1 MQIKGLQRL
10 IKLATRIGLKTLG
23 DLEYFYKHEAVNGE
37 DLITTLERYNAEV
50 GENFKVEEE

>member
-37 DLITTLERYNAEV
+37 DLITTLERYNEEV
-50 GENFKVEEE
+50 GEDFKVEEE

>member
-37 DLITTLERYNAEV
+37 DLITTLERYNKEV
-50 GENFKVEEE
+50 GEDFNVEEE

>member
-23 DLEYFYKHEAVNGE
+23 DLEYFYKHEAAKGE
-37 DLITTLERYNAEV
+37 DLITTLERYNEEV
-50 GENFKVEEE
+50 GEDFKIEEK

>member
-37 DLITTLERYNAEV
+37 DLITTLERYNKEV
-50 GENFKVEEE
+50 GEDFKVEEE

>member
-50 GENFKVEEE
+50 GENFKIEEK